1 MKKSFVNTKSPILAG
16 VIREKS
22 PRAAVAAIKN
32 CELHGADVID
42 LHLSCLD
49 DEFKNVESIKFINDY
64 TSLPVMAL
72 NYNQRYNCSMYE
84 CSEED
89 RVDLLLKA
97 AEAGSTIIDFQGYT
111 YDLESKTSFRE
122 ENKKYD
128 YSFVSANPKEVVM
141 DPKIIEKQIRLFEK
155 VKKMG
160 CEVLLSCHPMV
171 PMNTQQVVDLAKF
184 LEERNPDMIKIV
196 AFAENEDD
204 MIEALKTSI
213 VLKREMK
220 TPTHFHCAGAN
231 GKLTRLLNPI
241 LGNGIHFVCDG
252 YTESSNFEQLDLQTV
267 KEATKLI
274 KKMI

>member
-1 MKKSFVNTKSPILAG
+1 MKKSFVATKSPILAG
-16 VIREKS
+16 VIREKT

-32 CELHGADVID
+32 CELDGADVID

-49 DEFKNVESIKFINDY
+49 DEYKNVDSIKFICDY
-64 TSLPVMAL
+64 TALPLMAL
-72 NYNQRYNCSMYE
+72 NYNQRYDCSIYQAT
-84 CSEED
+84 EEE
-89 RVDLLLKA
+89 RIELLLKA
-97 AEAGSTIIDFQGYT
+97 AEAGATIIDFQGYT

-141 DPKIIEKQIRLFEK
+141 DPKVIERQMRLFEK
-155 VKKMG
+155 VKAMG
-160 CEVLLSCHPMV
+160 SEVLLSCHPMV
-171 PMNTQQVVDLAKF
+171 PMTTEQVLDLAKF

-220 TPTHFHCAGAN
+220 TPTHFHCAGKA

-241 LGNGIHFVCDG
+241 LGNGIHFACDG
-252 YTESSNFEQLDLQTV
+252 YTESSNFEQLDLKTV
-267 KEATKLI
+267 KEATKLLEKI
-274 KKMI
+274 M

>member
-1 MKKSFVNTKSPILAG
+1 MKKSFVATKSPILAG
-16 VIREKS
+16 VIRERT

-64 TSLPVMAL
+64 TNLPVMAL

-97 AEAGSTIIDFQGYT
+97 AQAGSTIIDFQGYT

-141 DPKIIEKQIRLFEK
+141 DPVIIQKQMDLFKK
-155 VKKMG
+155 VKEMG

-171 PMNTQQVVDLAKF
+171 PMSTEQVLDLAKF

-267 KEATKLI
+267 KEATRLI
-274 KKMI
+274 NKMI

>member
-1 MKKSFVNTKSPILAG
+1 VKKSFVATKSPILAG
-16 VIREKS
+16 VIREKT

-32 CELHGADVID
+32 CELDGADVID

-49 DEFKNVESIKFINDY
+49 DEYKNVDSIKFICDY
-64 TSLPVMAL
+64 TSLPLMAL
-72 NYNQRYNCSMYE
+72 NYNQRYDCSLYQAT
-84 CSEED
+84 EEE
-89 RVDLLLKA
+89 RIELLLKA
-97 AEAGSTIIDFQGYT
+97 AEAGATIIDFQGYT

-141 DPKIIEKQIRLFEK
+141 DPKVIEKQMRLFEK
-155 VKKMG
+155 VKEMG
-160 CEVLLSCHPMV
+160 REVLLSCHPMV
-171 PMNTQQVVDLAKF
+171 PMKCEQVLDLAKF

-196 AFAENEDD
+196 ALAENEDD

-220 TPTHFHCAGAN
+220 TPTHFHCAGAA

-252 YTESSNFEQLDLQTV
+252 YTESSNFEQLDLKTV
-267 KEATKLI
+267 KEATKLLEKI
-274 KKMI
+274 M